1 MIEAIKC
8 AFYGWTISELIFI
21 HIFILFTIFKLENI
35 LFNIGLLIFI
45 IFGSFFVIDSLKLFE
60 NFKLSDF
67 FNKYNVFKKPL
78 YFIFPLIILY
88 SVILFVNYFGMIICI
103 TKIVDNENNIGLI
116 IISGL
121 ILGLNLNFVKTF
133 LEFKLNKIKNYFVC
147 LLFVSLNNF
156 AYHFEAYWIIY
167 LFICYTILVGIINI
181 ILMLNEKIMHKKIK

>member
-8 AFYGWTISELIFI
+8 AFYGWTISELIFTY
-21 HIFILFTIFKLENI
+21 IFILFTIFKLENS
-35 LFNIGLLIFI
+35 LLNIGFLIFI

-67 FNKYNVFKKPL
+67 FNKYNVLKKPL

-88 SVILFVNYFGMIICI
+88 SIILFVNYLIIYI
-103 TKIVDNENNIGLI
+103 IIGNFENNIGLI

-133 LEFKLNKIKNYFVC
+133 LKLKLNKIKNYFVC

-181 ILMLNEKIMHKKIK
+181 ILMLNEKIMHKKIR